1 MGLLV
6 GAGIGV
12 TPFASVLKS
21 LYYRLSDDSAGLV
34 LKKLYFV
41 WICPET
47 HSFEWFAN
55 LFQELEQQLHERGI
69 DDFLTSWI
77 YLTRGWR
84 DNQVSVKY
92 ALHFIKL
99 SLFLS

>member
-1 MGLLV
+1 M

-21 LYYRLSDDSAGLV
+21 IYYRLSEEGQRLH
-34 LKKLYFV
+34 LKKVYFV

-47 HSFEWFAN
+47 NSFEWFAE
-55 LFQELEQQLHERGI
+55 LFSELEHQLHERGI

-77 YLTRGWR
+77 YLTRGWKE
-84 DNQVSVKY
+84 NQVSNRRY
-92 ALHFIKL
+92 NHH
-99 SLFLS
+99 SLLFSG